1 MSRHR
6 SARRSAGGHYKS
18 LQLCRQVERTLH
30 QVLSGECDDD
40 VLRNLLVAGVRP
52 LHGTSQLLV
61 LIQPFD
67 PVDAPAVAE
76 ILTHLERQRGRL
88 RTAVAEAI
96 TRRKAPD
103 LLFQVVGGTEPVL
116 PMDSVAAD

>member
-6 SARRSAGGHYKS
+6 SARRSAGGHYKT

-40 VLRNLLVAGVRP
+40 VLRNLMVAGVQP
-52 LHGTSQLLV
+52 LRGTSQLLV
-61 LIQPFD
+61 LVQAFD
-67 PVDAPAVAE
+67 PLGAPPVAD
-76 ILTHLERQRGRL
+76 ILMHLELSRGRL

-103 LLFQVVGGTEPVL
+103 LLFQVVGGAEPAR
-116 PMDSVAAD
+116 PMDSVMAD

>member
-6 SARRSAGGHYKS
+6 SARRSAGGNYKT

-40 VLRNLLVAGVRP
+40 VLRNLMVAGVQP
-52 LHGTSQLLV
+52 LRGTSQLLV
-61 LIQPFD
+61 LVQVFD
-67 PVDAPAVAE
+67 PLSAPPVAD
-76 ILTHLERQRGRL
+76 ILMHLELSRGRL

-103 LLFQVVGGTEPVL
+103 LLFQVVSEAEPLRAIEPV
-116 PMDSVAAD
+116 